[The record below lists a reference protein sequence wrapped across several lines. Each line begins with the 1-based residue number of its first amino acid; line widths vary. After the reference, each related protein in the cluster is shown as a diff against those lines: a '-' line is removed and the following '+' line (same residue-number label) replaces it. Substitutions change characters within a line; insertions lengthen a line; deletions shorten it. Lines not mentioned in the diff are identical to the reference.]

1 MAAIQSNVHV
11 GEHRPVG
18 YRVITA
24 TTAIAHGGG
33 GDGAIMVTGVPRQA
47 ISPRNAAMQ
56 ASTGTGTLPPR
67 PLPDAGMVD
76 LRALIDLDAHQ
87 FTDADSAIGGN
98 CETWCT
104 SHGA

>member
-24 TTAIAHGGG
+24 TAAVTHGG
-33 GDGAIMVTGVPRQA
+33 GDGVIMVIGVPRQA
-47 ISPRNAAMQ
+47 ISSRNAAMQ
-56 ASTGTGTLPPR
+56 ASTGTGTLPPG

-87 FTDADSAIGGN
+87 FTDADSAI
-98 CETWCT
+98 CYRRLPT
-104 SHGA
+104 